1 MNTNG
6 GEDDAI
12 VPILVKELQ
21 GHGDSAVDVVSN
33 CSEKEEE
40 ATRRG
45 LWSPWRVVKDLI
57 SWFVVMR
64 EAFGA
69 PFLGVVMIVYGVSQG
84 YAGTMKLLATN
95 YYWRDVLKMQPA
107 STQAF
112 MGISSIP
119 WDIKPVYGLI
129 TDTFPIAGYR
139 RWPYLAICGIAG
151 CLCLWALAFF
161 TLSPWMTTLFLAG
174 VALCT
179 AFPDVVTDAAV
190 AQQSRITPKLAS
202 DLQSLSWGSLAVG
215 GFFGC
220 GVSGAAVHSF
230 GAQGSY
236 LLISVAPIMLIVA
249 ALALPE
255 NRLPKKSLN
264 FQFEALLRT
273 LRLFGQTLRDPILWK
288 PALYIYLSQ
297 GSLCPDISEAMF
309 FWLTDPVSGPGFSEK
324 FMGLVNAVGYLA
336 MFIGVAGYNYRCR
349 SQTFR
354 KMFLW
359 PQVASSFIGLL
370 DIILVSRVNLRMH
383 IPDRAFVLSD
393 AALTDAISKLK
404 LMPMLVL
411 SAQLC
416 PNGIEGTVFAFLMS
430 VSNFGFTS
438 GSWFGAL
445 LLKWLHVQK
454 DDYSRLWL
462 AVLIR
467 SLMRLSPLL
476 FLFLVPDCTVE
487 SIKPPNI
494 ALSYDLE
501 IEEITKDIELCDK
514 VSVHGS
520 DG

>member
-1 MNTNG
+1 MNMDMNG
-6 GEDDAI
+6 GEDEAI
-12 VPILVKELQ
+12 VPILEKELP
-21 GHGDSAVDVVSN
+21 GHGDSAAVDVVSN
-33 CSEKEEE
+33 CSEKEEGV
-40 ATRRG
+40 TRRR

-64 EAFGA
+64 EAFGT
-69 PFLGVVMIVYGVSQG
+69 PFLVVVMIVYGVSQG
-84 YAGTMKLLATN
+84 YGGQMKRLATN
-95 YYWRDVLKMQPA
+95 YYWKDVLKMQPA

-112 MGISSIP
+112 TALSNIP
-119 WDIKPVYGLI
+119 WDLKPIYGII

-161 TLSPWMTTLFLAG
+161 TLSPWITTLLMAG

-190 AQQSRITPKLAS
+190 AQQSRTAPKLAS

-215 GFFGC
+215 GLFGS

-236 LLISVAPIMLIVA
+236 LLVSVAPLMLIVA
-249 ALALPE
+249 ALALSE
-255 NRLPKKSLN
+255 NRLPKTSLN

-273 LRLFGQTLRDPILWK
+273 LKLFGQTLRDPVLWK

-309 FWLTDPVSGPGFSEK
+309 FWFTDHVSGPGFSEE
-324 FMGLVNAVGYLA
+324 FMGLVSAVGYLA
-336 MFIGVAGYNYRCR
+336 MLIGVAGYNHWCR

-354 KMFLW
+354 NMFLW
-359 PQVASSFIGLL
+359 PQIASSFIGLL
-370 DIILVSRVNLRMH
+370 DIIIVTRVNLRMH

-393 AALTDAISKLK
+393 KAFTDAISKIQ
-404 LMPMLVL
+404 LMPILVL
-411 SAQLC
+411 SARLC
-416 PNGIEGTVFAFLMS
+416 PIGIEGTVFAFLMS
-430 VSNFGFTS
+430 VCNFGNTS

-476 FLFLVPDCTVE
+476 FLFLVPECTVE
-487 SIKPPNI
+487 NIKPPNI
-494 ALSYDLE
+494 ALSYDLG
-501 IEEITKDIELCDK
+501 KDIELCDK
-514 VSVHGS
+514 VSVNES